1 VSGGGGGVVVVVV
14 VVVCVCVWGGGEAQR
29 HQHHTRAVPP
39 PHSITLQSTL
49 SAERSAA
56 IVVSVGQFVI
66 PCIVRLEKLAHAE
79 APKEKRARAAEVN
92 SGSFCLPYA
101 IPTGVRI
108 NSVASRSNRR

>member
-1 VSGGGGGVVVVVV
+1 M
-14 VVVCVCVWGGGEAQR
+14 CVGGER
-29 HQHHTRAVPP
+29 RGTSTTPERCHP

-56 IVVSVGQFVI
+56 IVVSVGPFVI

-92 SGSFCLPYA
+92 SGSFC
-101 IPTGVRI
+101 
-108 NSVASRSNRR
+108 